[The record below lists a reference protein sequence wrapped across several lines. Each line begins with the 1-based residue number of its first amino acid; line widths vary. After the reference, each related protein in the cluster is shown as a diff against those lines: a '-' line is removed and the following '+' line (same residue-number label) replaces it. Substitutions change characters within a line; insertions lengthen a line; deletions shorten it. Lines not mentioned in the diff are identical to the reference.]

1 MKIKIISL
9 VLFSITGFCFTQCAK
24 ENPRSAEEYFTQC
37 DSLLKINQ
45 ADQAIET
52 LSLIEKHH
60 PADTARIIRSWDMTA
75 DIYASHLNR
84 YDKTIEYLDRIITVY
99 PQTPE
104 APKSLFKI
112 AFTYENMIKDIEK
125 ARKYYEEFLSKYP
138 EHELALSVRV
148 SLEYLGESDE
158 ALLERLLKKNEMTD
172 SNSKDKKKK

>member
-9 VLFSITGFCFTQCAK
+9 IVFSFSGYFFAQCAK
-24 ENPRSAEEYFTQC
+24 ENPRPAEEYLAIC
-37 DSLLKINQ
+37 DSLLKTHQ
-45 ADQAIET
+45 AEQAIET

-60 PADTARIIRSWDMTA
+60 PSDTTHIIRSWDMTA

-84 YDKTIEYLDRIITVY
+84 YDKTIEYLDKIITTY
-99 PQTPE
+99 PQSPD

-112 AFTYENMIKDIEK
+112 GFTCENMIKDIDK
-125 ARKYYEEFLSKYP
+125 ARKYYEEFLKKYP

-158 ALLERLLKKNEMTD
+158 ELLERLLKKNETTD
-172 SNSKDKKKK
+172 QNPIDKKKK